1 MRAGDREPEAAITV
15 FPEQVWTLDE
25 HRAQLR
31 RFHRDGWVLGAPRA
45 LAMAPCTEW
54 LVAPGPAPA
63 VRASSCTAAATPRPR
78 LAQLRAALGT
88 EVERRADLVEEVK
101 LLAEECSI
109 VEAERNKID
118 AQLGDFMGEIG
129 KMAAND
135 SGIVEALRGLSTRLA
150 PEWADRLGTAIKY
163 HADVSTDSPNDMY
176 GSTAEGARPPQPT

>member
-1 MRAGDREPEAAITV
+1 M

-118 AQLGDFMGEIG
+118 AQLGLACRPLSPRERLPRSFREYVASRDQVVS
-129 KMAAND
+129 D
-135 SGIVEALRGLSTRLA
+135 RLLRSWNNNAISNTWGPGLCLST
-150 PEWADRLGTAIKY
+150 T
-163 HADVSTDSPNDMY
+163 
-176 GSTAEGARPPQPT
+176 